1 MGHRFVIMR
10 NDKIETYDQYESIPS
25 DLDHVIEF
33 VPEIPTEPHTPQ
45 QHEEIDSWPDLFSQL
60 MDKAYGNNRHFS
72 ISSSN
77 KGTCKHTKT
86 HSKIG

>member
-10 NDKIETYDQYESIPS
+10 NDILEVYDQYESIPS

-33 VPEIPTEPHTPQ
+33 IPEIPPGPHTQQ

-60 MDKAYGNNRHFS
+60 MEKAYG
-72 ISSSN
+72 
-77 KGTCKHTKT
+77 KT
-86 HSKIG
+86 NSKIR